1 MIPPQT
7 AYAFLLA
14 ALLLAMVPGP
24 DNIFV
29 LTQSALCGARRG
41 IILTLGLCTGL
52 LVYSAAV
59 AFGVALV
66 FQSSTLAFTLLKTLG
81 AAYLVYLAW
90 GAFRAHPE
98 GIGSG
103 SAAQTTLFEAYTR
116 GIVMNLTNPK
126 VAIFFLAFLPQ
137 FTSPA
142 WGSLTLQMLELG
154 ALFILSALTVFIS
167 IALLAGRL
175 AQWLIH
181 STRSQIILNRSAALI
196 FLLLALKVAMTHQH

>member
-1 MIPPQT
+1 MIPLQT
-7 AYAFLLA
+7 ACTFLLA
-14 ALLLAMVPGP
+14 ALILAMVPGP

-29 LTQSALCGARRG
+29 LTQSAMWGTRRG
-41 IILTLGLCTGL
+41 VVLTLGLCTGL

-59 AFGVALV
+59 AFGVALI
-66 FQSSTLAFTLLKTLG
+66 FQTSALAFLLLKTVG

-90 GAFRAHPE
+90 GAFRAKAE
-98 GIGSG
+98 GLHA
-103 SAAQTTLFEAYTR
+103 SATPQSTLAQAYTR

-154 ALFILSALTVFIS
+154 ALFLVSALAVFITV
-167 IALLAGRL
+167 ALVAGSL
-175 AQWLIH
+175 SQWLMH
-181 STRSQIILNRSAALI
+181 SERSQILLNRSAALI
-196 FLLLALKVAMTHQH
+196 FLLLALKVAFTHQH